1 MARLDGKVMVV
12 TGATSGSGRAC
23 ARRFVQEGARVV
35 IAGRRRGLGEAL
47 VRELGDTALFIACDV
62 TREADLKALID
73 QALSRFGQIHCV
85 VSNAGAGSATGAIPE
100 TDPAAFDQDFALH
113 VRAPF
118 LAMKLAA
125 PAMIARGTGSFIN
138 MSSVS
143 AHRAGFN
150 TFGYEVAKA
159 AVVHLTRCAAIEF
172 GETGVRANSIS
183 PGPTLTAIFAKH
195 TGAGRAAAERA
206 ERETEAVFT
215 RLLPQVQA
223 LPGMI
228 HAEDIANAAL
238 FLASDEARYVNGHDL
253 IVDGGIT
260 AGRPAA
266 TMKAGWAAIADA
278 LQNFAQPAAAGQ

>member
-1 MARLDGKVMVV
+1 MARLSGKVMVV
-12 TGATSGSGRAC
+12 TGATSGIGRAC
-23 ARRFVQEGARVV
+23 ARRFAEEGARVV
-35 IAGRRRGLGEAL
+35 IAGRRGDLGEAL
-47 VRELGDTALFIACDV
+47 ALDLGEDAMFVACDV
-62 TREADLKALID
+62 TRDADLRRLID
-73 QALSRFGQIHCV
+73 RTLARFGQLDGV
-85 VSNAGAGSATGAIPE
+85 VSNAGAASATGEIPLS
-100 TDPAAFDQDFALH
+100 DPADLDRDYALH

-118 LAMKLAA
+118 LAMKYAG

-138 MSSVS
+138 MSSIS

-159 AVVHLTRCAAIEF
+159 ALVHLTRCAAIEF
-172 GETGVRANSIS
+172 GERGVRANSIS
-183 PGPTLTAIFAKH
+183 PGPTLTGIFAKH
-195 TGAGRAAAERA
+195 SGADPAAVERA
-206 ERETEAVFT
+206 QAETAAVFT

-266 TMKAGWAAIADA
+266 ARKASCAAIAGA
-278 LQNFAQPAAAGQ
+278 LEGVA